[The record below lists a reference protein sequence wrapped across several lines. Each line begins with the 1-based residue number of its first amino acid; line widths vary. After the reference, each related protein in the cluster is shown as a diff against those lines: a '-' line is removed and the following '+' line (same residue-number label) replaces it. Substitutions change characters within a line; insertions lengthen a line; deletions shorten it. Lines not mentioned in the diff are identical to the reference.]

1 MSSEAGAGFAILF
14 TFLFIFLFVFII
26 IGAVYVITS
35 IIYKKILEKDG
46 RNGWL
51 GFIPVYRDYLLIEMS
66 DLNWYWI
73 LVILGPTIVGMFASF
88 IPFIGSLI
96 TAALSIL
103 SLVARINLYYNLSKK
118 FKTEDWFIVL
128 LALVPLIG
136 LGVLAFSSKYEYH
149 KEVEVQP
156 DGFFGDLGIIKKET
170 ANNGTVAAPVVE
182 KKEETKVTKE
192 EIKETKKEEVKEAE
206 VEPKEENPKK
216 TTKKT
221 NNKKKED

>member
-1 MSSEAGAGFAILF
+1 MSSEAGAGVAVLF
-14 TFLFIFLFVFII
+14 MFLFIFLMVFLI
-26 IGAVYVITS
+26 IGGLYVITS

-51 GFIPVYRDYLLIEMS
+51 GFIPIYRDYLLIEMS
-66 DLNWYWI
+66 DMNWYWI
-73 LVILGPTIVGMFASF
+73 LVICGPTILGVFTSV

-96 TAALSIL
+96 AAALNIL
-103 SLVARINLYYNLSKK
+103 ALVAKINLYYNLSKK
-118 FKTEDWFIVL
+118 FKTEDWFIVI
-128 LALVPLIG
+128 LAIFPIIG
-136 LGVLAFSSKYEYH
+136 LGILAFSSKYEYH

-156 DGFFGDLGIIKKET
+156 DGFFGDLGIIKKD
-170 ANNGTVAAPVVE
+170 ANNTVAAPVV

-192 EIKETKKEEVKEAE
+192 EIKETKKEE
-206 VEPKEENPKK
+206 EPKEEKPKK